1 MQQTKRSLLGLLIS
15 LIVHGI
21 VIGFILWNWNK
32 PSDSANSAQG
42 DISTSISMELLQGMV
57 LEEPAPEPEN
67 VQKEPEP
74 EPENVQKEP
83 EPEKQEIVEDPTIK
97 PEPKKIK
104 EPEKEKP
111 KPKEKPKEKPKK
123 KPKKEVKPQ
132 EKPIN
137 KELPKGDKNID
148 SSANVNDKAS
158 TTSAA
163 NSNAQVAGSGT
174 DTSEIAA
181 YRSAIRREIES
192 HKRYPTRAKIMRK
205 QGKVSVSFNVGAD
218 GSLSG
223 AKVTKSSG
231 DESLDKAALDA
242 INVSRSVGTR
252 PAGFPSSLSVQIS
265 FTLQ

>member
-15 LIVHGI
+15 LIAHGI
-21 VIGFILWNWNK
+21 VIGFILWNWNE

-57 LEEPAPEPEN
+57 LEEPAPEPED
-67 VQKEPEP
+67 
-74 EPENVQKEP
+74 VQKEP

-132 EKPIN
+132 NKPIN
-137 KELPKGDKNID
+137 KELPKGDENID

>member
-74 EPENVQKEP
+74 EPE
-83 EPEKQEIVEDPTIK
+83 KQEIVEDPTIK

-111 KPKEKPKEKPKK
+111 KPKEKPKEKPKN

-132 EKPIN
+132 QKPIN
-137 KELPKGDKNID
+137 KDLPKGDKNID

-174 DTSEIAA
+174 DTSEMAA

-252 PAGFPSSLSVQIS
+252 PAGFPSSLNVQIS

>member
-74 EPENVQKEP
+74 EPE
-83 EPEKQEIVEDPTIK
+83 KQEIVEDPTIK

-111 KPKEKPKEKPKK
+111 KPKEKPKEKPKN

-137 KELPKGDKNID
+137 KDLPKGDKNID

-174 DTSEIAA
+174 DTSEMAA

-223 AKVTKSSG
+223 ARITKSSG

-252 PAGFPSSLSVQIS
+252 PAGFPSSLNVQIS

>member
-74 EPENVQKEP
+74 E
-83 EPEKQEIVEDPTIK
+83 KQEIVEDPTIK

-111 KPKEKPKEKPKK
+111 KPKEKPKEKPEN

-132 EKPIN
+132 QKPIN
-137 KELPKGDKNID
+137 KDLPKGDKNID

-223 AKVTKSSG
+223 ARVTKSSG

-242 INVSRSVGTR
+242 INVSRSVGAR

>member
-15 LIVHGI
+15 LIAHGI

-74 EPENVQKEP
+74 EPE
-83 EPEKQEIVEDPTIK
+83 KQEIVEDPTIK

-111 KPKEKPKEKPKK
+111 KPKEKPKEKPKN

-132 EKPIN
+132 KKPIN
-137 KELPKGDKNID
+137 KELPKGDENID

-174 DTSEIAA
+174 DTSEMAA

>member
-15 LIVHGI
+15 LIAHGI

-32 PSDSANSAQG
+32 PSDSTNSAQG

-74 EPENVQKEP
+74 E
-83 EPEKQEIVEDPTIK
+83 KQEIVEDPTIK
-97 PEPKKIK
+97 PEPKKIE

-111 KPKEKPKEKPKK
+111 KPKEKPKEKPKN

-174 DTSEIAA
+174 DTSEMAA

-223 AKVTKSSG
+223 ARITKSSG

-242 INVSRSVGTR
+242 INVSRSVGAR
-252 PAGFPSSLSVQIS
+252 PAGFPSSLNVQIS

>member
-74 EPENVQKEP
+74 EPE
-83 EPEKQEIVEDPTIK
+83 KQEIVEDPTIK

-111 KPKEKPKEKPKK
+111 KPKEKPKEKPKN

-132 EKPIN
+132 KKPIN
-137 KELPKGDKNID
+137 KELPKGDENID

-174 DTSEIAA
+174 DTSEMAA

-252 PAGFPSSLSVQIS
+252 PAGFPSSLNVQIS

>member
-15 LIVHGI
+15 LIAHGI

-74 EPENVQKEP
+74 EPE
-83 EPEKQEIVEDPTIK
+83 KQEIVEDPTIK

-111 KPKEKPKEKPKK
+111 KPKEKPKEKPKN

-132 EKPIN
+132 KKPIN
-137 KELPKGDKNID
+137 KELPKGDENID

-174 DTSEIAA
+174 DTSEMAA

-223 AKVTKSSG
+223 ARITKSSG

-242 INVSRSVGTR
+242 INVSRSVGAR
-252 PAGFPSSLSVQIS
+252 PAGFPSSLNVQIS

>member
-15 LIVHGI
+15 LIAHGI
-21 VIGFILWNWNK
+21 VIGFILWNWNE

-57 LEEPAPEPEN
+57 LEEPAPEPED

-111 KPKEKPKEKPKK
+111 
-123 KPKKEVKPQ
+123 
-132 EKPIN
+132 N
-137 KELPKGDKNID
+137 
-148 SSANVNDKAS
+148 
-158 TTSAA
+158 
-163 NSNAQVAGSGT
+163 
-174 DTSEIAA
+174 
-181 YRSAIRREIES
+181 
-192 HKRYPTRAKIMRK
+192 
-205 QGKVSVSFNVGAD
+205 

>member
-74 EPENVQKEP
+74 E
-83 EPEKQEIVEDPTIK
+83 KQEIVEDPTIK

-111 KPKEKPKEKPKK
+111 KPKEKPKEKPKN

-132 EKPIN
+132 QKPIN
-137 KELPKGDKNID
+137 KDLPKGDKNID

>member
-42 DISTSISMELLQGMV
+42 DISTSISMELLQVMV

-74 EPENVQKEP
+74 EP

-111 KPKEKPKEKPKK
+111 KPKEKPKEKPKN

-132 EKPIN
+132 QKPIN
-137 KELPKGDKNID
+137 KDLPKGDKNID

-223 AKVTKSSG
+223 ARVTKSSG

-242 INVSRSVGTR
+242 INVSRSVGAR

>member
-21 VIGFILWNWNK
+21 VIGFILWNWNE

-57 LEEPAPEPEN
+57 LEEPAPEPED

-111 KPKEKPKEKPKK
+111 KPKEKPKN

-132 EKPIN
+132 KKPIN
-137 KELPKGDKNID
+137 KELPKGDENID
-148 SSANVNDKAS
+148 SNANVNDKAS

>member
-15 LIVHGI
+15 LIAHGI
-21 VIGFILWNWNK
+21 VIGFILWNWNE

-137 KELPKGDKNID
+137 KRATK
-148 SSANVNDKAS
+148 
-158 TTSAA
+158 
-163 NSNAQVAGSGT
+163 
-174 DTSEIAA
+174 
-181 YRSAIRREIES
+181 RR
-192 HKRYPTRAKIMRK
+192 
-205 QGKVSVSFNVGAD
+205 
-218 GSLSG
+218 
-223 AKVTKSSG
+223 
-231 DESLDKAALDA
+231 
-242 INVSRSVGTR
+242 
-252 PAGFPSSLSVQIS
+252 
-265 FTLQ
+265 

>member
-15 LIVHGI
+15 LIAHGI

-74 EPENVQKEP
+74 EPE
-83 EPEKQEIVEDPTIK
+83 KQEIVEDPTIK

-111 KPKEKPKEKPKK
+111 KPKEKPKEKPKN

-137 KELPKGDKNID
+137 KDLPKGDKNID

-174 DTSEIAA
+174 DTSEMAA

-242 INVSRSVGTR
+242 INVSRSVGAR
-252 PAGFPSSLSVQIS
+252 PAGFPSSLNVQIS

>member
-74 EPENVQKEP
+74 EPE
-83 EPEKQEIVEDPTIK
+83 KQEIVEDPTIK

-111 KPKEKPKEKPKK
+111 KPKEKPKEKPKN

-137 KELPKGDKNID
+137 KDLPKGDKNID

-174 DTSEIAA
+174 DTSEMAA

-223 AKVTKSSG
+223 ARVTKSSG

-252 PAGFPSSLSVQIS
+252 PAGFPSSLNVQIS

>member
-15 LIVHGI
+15 LIAHGI
-21 VIGFILWNWNK
+21 VIGFILWNWNE

-57 LEEPAPEPEN
+57 LEEPAPEPED
-67 VQKEPEP
+67 
-74 EPENVQKEP
+74 VQKEP

-111 KPKEKPKEKPKK
+111 KPKEKPKK

-132 EKPIN
+132 KKPIN
-137 KELPKGDKNID
+137 KELPKGDENID

>member
-15 LIVHGI
+15 LIAHGI

-74 EPENVQKEP
+74 E
-83 EPEKQEIVEDPTIK
+83 KQEIVEDPTIK

-111 KPKEKPKEKPKK
+111 KPKEKPKEKPKN

-137 KELPKGDKNID
+137 KDLPKGDKNID

-174 DTSEIAA
+174 DTSEMAA

-252 PAGFPSSLSVQIS
+252 PAGFPSSLNVQIS

>member
-15 LIVHGI
+15 LIAHGI

-74 EPENVQKEP
+74 E
-83 EPEKQEIVEDPTIK
+83 KQEIVEDPTIK

-111 KPKEKPKEKPKK
+111 KPKEKPKEKPKN

-132 EKPIN
+132 EKTIN

-174 DTSEIAA
+174 DTSEMAA

-252 PAGFPSSLSVQIS
+252 PAGFPSSLNVQIS

>member
-74 EPENVQKEP
+74 EPE
-83 EPEKQEIVEDPTIK
+83 KQEIVEDPTIK

-111 KPKEKPKEKPKK
+111 KPKEKPKEKPEN
-123 KPKKEVKPQ
+123 KPKKRLNHNRNQSIKIYQ
-132 EKPIN
+132 
-137 KELPKGDKNID
+137 
-148 SSANVNDKAS
+148 KAIKILI
-158 TTSAA
+158 
-163 NSNAQVAGSGT
+163 QVLT
-174 DTSEIAA
+174 
-181 YRSAIRREIES
+181 
-192 HKRYPTRAKIMRK
+192 
-205 QGKVSVSFNVGAD
+205 
-218 GSLSG
+218 
-223 AKVTKSSG
+223 
-231 DESLDKAALDA
+231 
-242 INVSRSVGTR
+242 
-252 PAGFPSSLSVQIS
+252 
-265 FTLQ
+265 

>member
-74 EPENVQKEP
+74 EPE
-83 EPEKQEIVEDPTIK
+83 KQEIVEDPTIK

-111 KPKEKPKEKPKK
+111 KPKEKPKEKPKN

-137 KELPKGDKNID
+137 KDLPKGDKNID

-174 DTSEIAA
+174 DTSEMAA

-205 QGKVSVSFNVGAD
+205 QGIVSVSFNVGAD

-252 PAGFPSSLSVQIS
+252 PAGFPSSLNVQIS

>member
-74 EPENVQKEP
+74 EPE
-83 EPEKQEIVEDPTIK
+83 PEKQEIVEDPTIK

-111 KPKEKPKEKPKK
+111 KPKEKPKEKSKN

-132 EKPIN
+132 QKPIN
-137 KELPKGDKNID
+137 KDLPKGDKNID

-205 QGKVSVSFNVGAD
+205 QGRVSVSFNVGAD

-223 AKVTKSSG
+223 ARVTKSSG

>member
-15 LIVHGI
+15 LIAHGI

-74 EPENVQKEP
+74 EPE
-83 EPEKQEIVEDPTIK
+83 KQEIVEDPTIK

-111 KPKEKPKEKPKK
+111 KPKEKPKEKPKN

-137 KELPKGDKNID
+137 KDLPKGDKNID

-174 DTSEIAA
+174 DTSEMAA

-223 AKVTKSSG
+223 AKVIKSSG

-242 INVSRSVGTR
+242 INVSRSVGAR
-252 PAGFPSSLSVQIS
+252 PAGFPSSLNVQIS

>member
-15 LIVHGI
+15 LIAHGI

-74 EPENVQKEP
+74 EPE
-83 EPEKQEIVEDPTIK
+83 KQEIVEDPTIK

-111 KPKEKPKEKPKK
+111 KPKEKPKEKPKN

-137 KELPKGDKNID
+137 KDLPKGDKNID

-174 DTSEIAA
+174 DTSEMAA

-252 PAGFPSSLSVQIS
+252 PAGFPSSLNVQIS

>member
-15 LIVHGI
+15 LIAHGI
-21 VIGFILWNWNK
+21 VIGFILWNWNE

-57 LEEPAPEPEN
+57 LEEPAPEPED
-67 VQKEPEP
+67 VQKEP

-111 KPKEKPKEKPKK
+111 KPKEKPKEKPKN

-132 EKPIN
+132 QKPIN
-137 KELPKGDKNID
+137 KELPKGDENID

-158 TTSAA
+158 TSAA

>member
-74 EPENVQKEP
+74 EPE
-83 EPEKQEIVEDPTIK
+83 KQEIVEDPTIK

-111 KPKEKPKEKPKK
+111 KPKEKPKEKPKN
-123 KPKKEVKPQ
+123 KPKKEVQPQ
-132 EKPIN
+132 QKPIN
-137 KELPKGDKNID
+137 KDLPKGDKNID

-174 DTSEIAA
+174 DTSEMAA

-223 AKVTKSSG
+223 ARITKSSG

-242 INVSRSVGTR
+242 INVSRSVGAR

>member
-74 EPENVQKEP
+74 EPE
-83 EPEKQEIVEDPTIK
+83 KQEIVEDPTIK

-111 KPKEKPKEKPKK
+111 KPKEKPKEKPKN

-137 KELPKGDKNID
+137 KDLPKGDKNID

-174 DTSEIAA
+174 DTSEMAA

-252 PAGFPSSLSVQIS
+252 PAGFPSSLNVQIS

>member
-15 LIVHGI
+15 LIAHGI

-74 EPENVQKEP
+74 EPE
-83 EPEKQEIVEDPTIK
+83 KQEIVEDPTIK

-111 KPKEKPKEKPKK
+111 KPKEKPKEKPKN
-123 KPKKEVKPQ
+123 KPKKEVQPQ
-132 EKPIN
+132 QKPIN
-137 KELPKGDKNID
+137 KDLPKGDKNID

-174 DTSEIAA
+174 DTSEMAA

-252 PAGFPSSLSVQIS
+252 PAGFPSSLNVQIS

>member
-15 LIVHGI
+15 LIAHGI
-21 VIGFILWNWNK
+21 VIGFILWNWNE

-57 LEEPAPEPEN
+57 LEEPAPEPED
-67 VQKEPEP
+67 
-74 EPENVQKEP
+74 VQKEP

-111 KPKEKPKEKPKK
+111 KPKEKPKEKPKN

-132 EKPIN
+132 KKPIN
-137 KELPKGDKNID
+137 KELPKGDENID

-252 PAGFPSSLSVQIS
+252 PAGFPSSLNVQIS

>member
-74 EPENVQKEP
+74 EPE
-83 EPEKQEIVEDPTIK
+83 PEKQEIVEDPTIK

-111 KPKEKPKEKPKK
+111 KPKEKPKEKPKN

-132 EKPIN
+132 QKPIN
-137 KELPKGDKNID
+137 KDLPKGDKNID

-252 PAGFPSSLSVQIS
+252 PAGFPSSLNVQIS